1 MRQRRWS
8 RIVSE
13 SARVPMGALVR
24 LVCRPSWYTG
34 NALREPAPAYACL
47 YLSISAHSASP
58 APLSVTCP
66 PTDSRISYSGPRA
79 SPAIDRSSLVPTWR
93 CMTPLA
99 PQREIRSPGASLFPR
114 TVTLQRPPGRPCPM
128 APCPGLA
135 DGPMGHIRWLPSHDP
150 LGMAVSRRALKHR
163 LPTPLT
169 DRRGIS
175 PGPRVA
181 RPWPV
186 NHQGHSVKAAAAF
199 ALHAPRQAAA
209 REGRSSSQYAFACGV
224 SPS

>member
-93 CMTPLA
+93 WMTPFAPRARSGLLA
-99 PQREIRSPGASLFPR
+99 RRSF
-114 TVTLQRPPGRPCPM
+114 
-128 APCPGLA
+128 PGLSPSSA
-135 DGPMGHIRWLPSHDP
+135 RREGPAPWHYVPGSLMVPWAIYTSCPATIGWGWLYH
-150 LGMAVSRRALKHR
+150 
-163 LPTPLT
+163 
-169 DRRGIS
+169 
-175 PGPRVA
+175 
-181 RPWPV
+181 
-186 NHQGHSVKAAAAF
+186 
-199 ALHAPRQAAA
+199 AA
-209 REGRSSSQYAFACGV
+209 RSNTVC
-224 SPS
+224 PHH